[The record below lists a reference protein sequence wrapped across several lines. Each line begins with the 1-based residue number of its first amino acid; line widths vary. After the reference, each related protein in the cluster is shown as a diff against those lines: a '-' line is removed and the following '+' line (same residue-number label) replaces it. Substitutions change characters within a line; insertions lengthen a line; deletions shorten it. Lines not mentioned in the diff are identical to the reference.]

1 MMVYFDEIMT
11 GMVICF
17 GLAFFWAL
25 IGTINAFRA
34 MFQNRRNRL
43 KFDSRLS
50 S

>member
-25 IGTINAFRA
+25 IGTINASGRCFRIA
-34 MFQNRRNRL
+34 VTG
-43 KFDSRLS
+43 
-50 S
+50 